1 MKISIVAPMFNEQ
14 ENLLITL
21 NKIQEEF
28 KKNNI
33 SNYEIIFVNDGST
46 DDTFQ
51 KAKEIEKNNVQLS
64 VIGYEI
70 NQGRGKALRT
80 GIDFASGDVICTID
94 FDLSYHE
101 SHITRMIKEL
111 EDNPIT
117 DVVLAS
123 CYMPGGKVIGV
134 PRFRLFVS
142 KTANLLYRFAFS
154 PRIYTSTCVV
164 RAYRKESIKYLELES
179 NDKEIH
185 LEIIS
190 KLLSNGFKIK
200 EIPGTLTR
208 RIEPSDGPQRK
219 TFKFRRHSLSH
230 ILYFIQEKPFVLFG
244 ILGMTLCLL
253 SLASSGVLFYTR
265 FADNIEFNNTFL
277 ARIMSPNLIIIL
289 FLSGLQMIGLGFL
302 GIQNN
307 LLKKELFKTQKQIN
321 KIK

>member
-1 MKISIVAPMFNEQ
+1 MKISVVAPMFNEQ
-14 ENLLITL
+14 DNLLITL
-21 NKIQEEF
+21 NKIQKEF
-28 KKNNI
+28 KENNI

-46 DDTFQ
+46 DETFY
-51 KAKEIEKNNVQLS
+51 KAKELEKNNIQLS

-164 RAYRKESIKYLELES
+164 RAYRKEAIKYLELES
-179 NDKEIH
+179 DDKEIH

-208 RIEPSDGPQRK
+208 RIESSNTTQRK

-244 ILGMTLCLL
+244 ILGTTLCLL
-253 SLASSGVLFYTR
+253 SIASSGVLFYTR

>member
-1 MKISIVAPMFNEQ
+1 MFNEE
-14 ENLLITL
+14 ENLQTTL
-21 NKIQEEF
+21 SKLKTEF
-28 KKNNI
+28 QNNGVDD
-33 SNYEIIFVNDGST
+33 YEIIFVNDGST
-46 DDTFQ
+46 DNTLL
-51 KAKEIEKNNVQLS
+51 KAKELEKNESQLK
-64 VIGYEI
+64 VIGYDI

-80 GIDFASGDVICTID
+80 GFDFATGDIICTID

-101 SHITRMIKEL
+101 SHITRMIREL
-111 EDNPIT
+111 EENPIT

-123 CYMPGGKVIGV
+123 CYMPGGNVIGI
-134 PRFRLFVS
+134 PKFRLFIS
-142 KTANLLYRFAFS
+142 KTANILYRFAFS

-164 RAYRKESIKYLELES
+164 RAYRKSTIKYLELES

-208 RIEPSDGPQRK
+208 RIESSNSPKRK

-230 ILYFIQEKPFVLFG
+230 ILYFIQEKPFSLFG
-244 ILGMTLCLL
+244 LIGLVLCMLSFLSSLILLY
-253 SLASSGVLFYTR
+253 SRFSG
-265 FADNIEFNNTFL
+265 DIEFNNTIVS
-277 ARIMSPNLIIIL
+277 RIMSPNLIIIL

-307 LLKKELFKTQKQIN
+307 FLKKELFKVQRQIN

>member
-14 ENLLITL
+14 ENLKVTL
-21 NKIQEEF
+21 DKIKNELS
-28 KKNNI
+28 KNNI
-33 SNYEIIFVNDGST
+33 SSYEIIFVNDGST
-46 DDTFQ
+46 DDTYE
-51 KAKEIEKNNVQLS
+51 KAKLLEKSNENLR

-80 GIDFASGDVICTID
+80 GINHANGEIICTID

-101 SHITRMIKEL
+101 SHITRMISEL
-111 EDNPIT
+111 EENPT
-117 DVVLAS
+117 LDVILAS
-123 CYMPGGKVIGV
+123 CYMPGGNVIGV
-134 PRFRLFVS
+134 PKFRLFIS

-164 RAYRKESIKYLELES
+164 RAYRKEAIKFLELES

-208 RIEPSDGPQRK
+208 RIESSNSEKRK

-230 ILYFIQEKPFVLFG
+230 ILYFIQEKPFILFG
-244 ILGMTLCLL
+244 IVGSLLCLG
-253 SLASSGVLFYTR
+253 SLISTGILFYSR
-265 FADNIEFNNTFL
+265 FSNDISFNNSFI
-277 ARIMSPNLIIIL
+277 ARIMSPNFVIIL

-307 LLKKELFKTQKQIN
+307 ILKRELFKTQRQIN
-321 KIK
+321 LKK

>member
-1 MKISIVAPMFNEQ
+1 MKISVIAPMFNEE
-14 ENLLITL
+14 ENLQNTYS
-21 NKIQEEF
+21 KIEIEF
-28 KKNNI
+28 LKNNI
-33 SNYEIIFVNDGST
+33 TNYEIIFVNDGST
-46 DDTFQ
+46 DNTLL
-51 KAKEIEKNNVQLS
+51 KAKELEKNESQLK
-64 VIGYEI
+64 VIGYDI

-80 GIDFASGDVICTID
+80 GFDFATGDIICTID

-101 SHITRMIKEL
+101 SHITRMIREL
-111 EDNPIT
+111 EENPIT

-123 CYMPGGKVIGV
+123 CYMPGGNVIGI
-134 PRFRLFVS
+134 PKFRLFIS
-142 KTANLLYRFAFS
+142 KTANILYRFAFS
-154 PRIYTSTCVV
+154 PKIYTSTCVV
-164 RAYRKESIKYLELES
+164 RAYRKSTIKYLELES

-208 RIEPSDGPQRK
+208 RIEPSNSPKRK

-230 ILYFIQEKPFVLFG
+230 ILYFIQEKPFTLFG
-244 ILGMTLCLL
+244 LIGFILCIL
-253 SLASSGVLFYTR
+253 SFLSSLILIYSR
-265 FADNIEFNNTFL
+265 FSGDIEFNNTIVS
-277 ARIMSPNLIIIL
+277 RIMSPNLIIIL

-307 LLKKELFKTQKQIN
+307 FLKKELFKVQRQIN